1 MSAVDGPVQ
10 VAEVMEVVF
19 RLRELAERAQMS
31 GQASMAMILA
41 LGAESL
47 GDNLAVASED
57 LTDDG

>member
-19 RLRELAERAQMS
+19 RLRELAERAEVN
-31 GQASMAMILA
+31 GQASMVMVLG

-47 GDNLAVASED
+47 SDNLAVVSED
-57 LTDDG
+57 LTDDE